1 MEELISKL
9 TDLVL
14 IITGFEL
21 ITLIVVLIFLKQG
34 RTITKNLLIMFLA
47 TKAIILTRWF
57 LFKFDFL
64 TYERFFLFWLYS
76 GTLFF
81 WLAPAAYLYIKAL
94 CFRDW
99 KIKVR
104 TFFHLIPLVL
114 IIIYSSFT
122 AMVCQFGWMVNDL
135 TIWMFAN
142 NYSKVF
148 WTANFIQI
156 LGYIIAGII
165 TVNKY
170 RRRIKQS
177 YSSVKKINMNW
188 FTGLIAVLILHWIF
202 VVTRAVFSVFNLTNP
217 LFLNFM
223 DLFSITIFLV
233 FATILVFKGLYQSKI
248 FSGID
253 ESMKYQENKIPS
265 ENFDDYVDKITSFMK
280 HAKPYLEPTLTI
292 DKFAKMIHVSPWIV
306 SRVINESLQQNFF
319 NFVNSYRIE
328 EVKKMLMDEVNSD
341 RTILEIMYECGFN
354 SKSSFNSVFKK
365 QTGLTP
371 SQYRVQIVRSKTA

>member
-1 MEELISKL
+1 MEQLISKL
-9 TDLVL
+9 TDIVL

-21 ITLIVVLIFLKQG
+21 VTLVIVLVFLKQG

-47 TKAIILTRWF
+47 TKSVILIRWF
-57 LFKFDFL
+57 LFKFNILD
-64 TYERFFLFWLYS
+64 YETFFLFWLYT

-81 WLAPAAYLYIKAL
+81 WLAPSAFLYIKAL

-99 KIKVR
+99 KISFK
-104 TFFHLIPLVL
+104 TYFHLTPLIL

-122 AMVCQFGWMVNDL
+122 AMVCQFGWLVNDF
-135 TIWMFAN
+135 TIWMFAA

-165 TVNKY
+165 TVRKY
-170 RRRIKQS
+170 RQRIKQT
-177 YSSVKKINMNW
+177 YSSIGNINMNW
-188 FTGLIAVLILHWIF
+188 FTGLITILILHWIF
-202 VVTRAVFSVFNLTNP
+202 VVTRAVFSVFNLSNP
-217 LFLNFM
+217 LFLHFM

-253 ESMKYQENKIPS
+253 ESMKYQESKIPD
-265 ENFDDYVDKITSFMK
+265 ENFNGYLEKITSFMK
-280 HAKPYLEPTLTI
+280 YQKPYLEPTLSI
-292 DKFAKMIHVSPWIV
+292 DEFAKMIHISPWIV

-328 EVKKMLMDEVNSD
+328 EVKNMLMDPENSN
-341 RTILEIMYECGFN
+341 RTILEIMYDCGFN
-354 SKSSFNSVFKK
+354 SKSSFNYMFKK

-371 SQYRVQIVRSKTA
+371 SQYKDQVTRSKTA